1 MGETELETNK
11 RRLLAQ
17 SQGRRFGG
25 GRGPHHSFPRA
36 EVLALTLRLVLLL
49 ASANL
54 TAAQRKGGKGEGEG
68 GQLLAPLVG

>member
-25 GRGPHHSFPRA
+25 GRGPHSFPRA

-68 GQLLAPLVG
+68 ASY